1 MKAYK
6 MHSFSKFVLRTP
18 AFPVGFYFDILQN
31 YSLEKLLS
39 VCNNDYF
46 RESIRIAS
54 PELLATIDKWNKN
67 PESINVEKTTKLE
80 HTLLKYVARIATRC
94 TPFGLFA
101 GCGVGNFANETNIVV
116 RATQEYSRHTQFDMH
131 FWVNLLDEFSSRKE
145 VQEQI
150 LYFPN
155 NSLYSIG
162 DFYRFVAY
170 KYVNSKREHS
180 ICALRKSELLAVLIQ
195 ESANGIKMD
204 AMIALLANDDSEK
217 EDAIKFIQELIA
229 MQFLV
234 SELDAT
240 VTGDNEWHRL
250 FTIVEK
256 IPSLKKE
263 FEILQNIKTEF
274 SFLDASTVPNEM
286 IYTNIKAK
294 LQEMN
299 VAFEERHLFQ
309 TDLNSSATENTLD
322 QVIATKVLQALHF
335 LNGIKTKNNSE
346 NQSNFIK
353 KFTDRYENQEMPL
366 AQVLDTETGIGYL
379 QNQDNNDSND
389 ILDSFSFTEKRETMN
404 SQKWIPLDL
413 ILEKKLQEY
422 LQENNNCIQLSE
434 KDFPDFNANWNHAP
448 ATCSAM
454 IEISKLQDKHIIA
467 LTSSGDVSA
476 AKLLGRFCNGNDA
489 IHTLTN
495 EIIEKEN
502 AFHTDKIL
510 AEIAHIPES
519 RTGNILRRPVL
530 RDFEIA
536 YLSNS
541 GVDKSKNISIS
552 DLYVSVQNKKIILR
566 SKKHNKTIL
575 PCLSN
580 AHNYSRNSLPMYHF
594 LCDLQ
599 SQDVKT
605 IPSFSWG
612 ILESHYNYFPRV
624 QFKEVVL
631 SKAKWLVTKTELE
644 SFLKLDDTPLFSSFL
659 TWRTKR
665 NITRFVNWVQFDNT
679 LLLDFDKLICIQLF
693 LKSVQNQ
700 SKIVLEEFLFAE
712 ESVVSNSKKEHF
724 TNQFILSFYK
734 E

>member
-1 MKAYK
+1 
-6 MHSFSKFVLRTP
+6 MHSFSKYVMRTP

-31 YSLEKLLS
+31 YSPKKLLE
-39 VCNNDYF
+39 VCSNDYF

-54 PELLATIDKWNKN
+54 PELLILVDKWRNDSEN
-67 PESINVEKTTKLE
+67 TSPEKKTKLE

-101 GCGVGNFANETNIVV
+101 GCAVGDFANETNIVV
-116 RATQEYSRHTQFDMH
+116 GATQEYSRHTQFDMH

-145 VQEQI
+145 VQEQL

-155 NSLYSIG
+155 NSLYAIG

-195 ESANGIKMD
+195 ESSNGIKID
-204 AMIALLANDDSEK
+204 TMIGFLADDDSEK
-217 EDAIKFIQELIA
+217 QDALAFIQELID

-234 SELDAT
+234 SELDAM
-240 VTGDNEWHRL
+240 VTGNNEWKRL

-256 IPSLKKE
+256 IPSLKHELK
-263 FEILQNIKTEF
+263 ILQNIKTEF
-274 SFLDASTVPNEM
+274 GFLDASVVPNET
-286 IYTNIKAK
+286 IYTNIKAE
-294 LQEMN
+294 LQKMN

-309 TDLNSSATENTLD
+309 TDLNSNATENNLD
-322 QVIATKVLQALHF
+322 QVIAAKVLQALRF
-335 LNGIKTKNNSE
+335 LNGIQTKNNSE

-379 QNQDNNDSND
+379 QNQDNNDSHD
-389 ILDSFSFTEKRETMN
+389 LLDAFSFNEKKEIMT
-404 SQKWIPLDL
+404 SQKWIPIDL
-413 ILEKKLQEY
+413 ILEKKLQEC

-434 KDFPDFNANWNHAP
+434 KDFPDFDANWDQAP
-448 ATCSAM
+448 ATFSAM
-454 IEISKLQDKHIIA
+454 IEISKTQDKQVIA

-476 AKLLGRFCNGNDA
+476 AKLLGRFCNGNDE
-489 IHTLTN
+489 IHSLIS
-495 EIIEKEN
+495 EIVTKEN
-502 AFHTDKIL
+502 TFHSDKIL

-530 RDFEIA
+530 REFEIA

-541 GVDKSKNISIS
+541 GVDTSKNISLD
-552 DLYVSVQNKKIILR
+552 DLYVSIQHNKIILR
-566 SKKHNKTIL
+566 SKKHNKIVL

-580 AHNYSRNSLPMYHF
+580 AHSFSRNSLPVYHI

-599 SQDVKT
+599 SQGLKT
-605 IPSFSWG
+605 VPSFSWG

-624 QFKEVVL
+624 LYKDVIL
-631 SKAKWLVTKTELE
+631 SKAKWIITQKELE
-644 SFLKLDDTPLFSSFL
+644 SFSKLDVDSLFAAFL
-659 TWRTKR
+659 KWRTKR
-665 NITRFVNWVQFDNT
+665 NIARFVNWIQFDNT
-679 LLLDFDKLICIQLF
+679 LLLDFDTPICVQLF

-712 ESVVSNSKKEHF
+712 ESVVSNSRKEHF
-724 TNQFILSFYK
+724 TNQFILSFFK

>member
-1 MKAYK
+1 M
-6 MHSFSKFVLRTP
+6 
-18 AFPVGFYFDILQN
+18 
-31 YSLEKLLS
+31 
-39 VCNNDYF
+39 
-46 RESIRIAS
+46 
-54 PELLATIDKWNKN
+54 
-67 PESINVEKTTKLE
+67 
-80 HTLLKYVARIATRC
+80 
-94 TPFGLFA
+94 
-101 GCGVGNFANETNIVV
+101 
-116 RATQEYSRHTQFDMH
+116 
-131 FWVNLLDEFSSRKE
+131 
-145 VQEQI
+145 
-150 LYFPN
+150 
-155 NSLYSIG
+155 
-162 DFYRFVAY
+162 
-170 KYVNSKREHS
+170 NSKREHS
-180 ICALRKSELLAVLIQ
+180 ICALRKSELLDVLIQ

-204 AMIALLANDDSEK
+204 AMITFLADDDSEK
-217 EDAIKFIQELIA
+217 EDALEFIQELID
-229 MQFLV
+229 MQFMV

-263 FEILQNIKTEF
+263 FEILQNIKIEF
-274 SFLDASTVPNEM
+274 GFLDASIVPNETV
-286 IYTNIKAK
+286 YTNIKAK

-309 TDLNSSATENTLD
+309 TDLNINATENTLD
-322 QVIATKVLQALHF
+322 QVIATKVLQALRF
-335 LNGIKTKNNSE
+335 LNGIHTKNNSE

-389 ILDSFSFTEKRETMN
+389 ILDSFSFTEKKEIMT
-404 SQKWIPLDL
+404 SQKWIPIDL
-413 ILEKKLQEY
+413 ILEKKLHEC
-422 LQENNNCIQLSE
+422 LQENSHCIQLSE
-434 KDFPDFNANWNHAP
+434 KDFPDFDANWNDAP
-448 ATCSAM
+448 VTFCAM
-454 IEISKLQDKHIIA
+454 VEISKTQDKQIIA

-476 AKLLGRFCNGNDA
+476 AKLLGRFCNGNDE
-489 IHTLTN
+489 IHSLTS
-495 EIIEKEN
+495 EIVTKEN
-502 AFHTDKIL
+502 TFHLDKII

-541 GVDKSKNISIS
+541 SVDTSKNISIS
-552 DLYVSVQNKKIILR
+552 DLYVSIQNNKIILR
-566 SKKHNKTIL
+566 SKKYNKEVL

-580 AHNYSRNSLPMYHF
+580 AHSYSRNSLPVYHF

-599 SQDVKT
+599 AQGLKT
-605 IPSFSWG
+605 VPSFSWG
-612 ILESHYNYFPRV
+612 ILESHYNYLPRV

-644 SFLKLDDTPLFSSFL
+644 SFLKLDDAPLFSSFL

-679 LLLDFDKLICIQLF
+679 LLLDFDKLICISLF

-700 SKIVLEEFLFAE
+700 NKIILEEFLFAE

>member
-6 MHSFSKFVLRTP
+6 MHCFSKYILRTP
-18 AFPVGFYFDILQN
+18 AFPVGFYFDVLQN
-31 YSLEKLLS
+31 YSPKKLLE
-39 VCNNDYF
+39 VCSNDYF

-54 PELLATIDKWNKN
+54 PELLATIDKWKN
-67 PESINVEKTTKLE
+67 NPKNINTEKNTKLE

-101 GCGVGNFANETNIVV
+101 GCAVGDFANETNIVV
-116 RATQEYSRHTQFDMH
+116 RATHEYSRHTQFDMH

-145 VQEQI
+145 VQEQL

-162 DFYRFVAY
+162 DFYRFVTY

-204 AMIALLANDDSEK
+204 AMITFLADDDSEK
-217 EDAIKFIQELIA
+217 EDALDFILELID

-240 VTGDNEWHRL
+240 VTGDDEWKRL

-256 IPSLKKE
+256 IPSLKHELK
-263 FEILQNIKTEF
+263 ILQNIKTEF
-274 SFLDASTVPNEM
+274 GFLDASVVPNET
-286 IYTNIKAK
+286 IYTNIKAE
-294 LQEMN
+294 LQKMN

-309 TDLNSSATENTLD
+309 TDLNINATENNLD
-322 QVIATKVLQALHF
+322 QIISTKVLQALHF
-335 LNGIKTKNNSE
+335 LNGIQTKKSSE
-346 NQSNFIK
+346 NQMNFIK
-353 KFTDRYENQEMPL
+353 KFQQRYETREMPL

-379 QNQDNNDSND
+379 QHTDNNDSHD
-389 ILDSFSFTEKRETMN
+389 LLDAFSFTEKKEIMI
-404 SQKWIPLDL
+404 SQKWIPIDL
-413 ILEKKLQEY
+413 ILEKKLQEC
-422 LQENNNCIQLSE
+422 LQENNNCMQLTE
-434 KDFPDFNANWNHAP
+434 KDFPDFDANWNDAP
-448 ATCSAM
+448 ATFCAM
-454 IEISKLQDKHIIA
+454 VEISGRDEKQTIA

-476 AKLLGRFCNGNDA
+476 AKLLGRFCNGNEE
-489 IHTLTN
+489 IHRLTKN
-495 EIIEKEN
+495 IIAKEN
-502 AFHTDKIL
+502 IFYSDKIL

-541 GVDKSKNISIS
+541 GVDISKNIPID
-552 DLYVSVQNKKIILR
+552 DLYVSVQNNKIILR
-566 SKKHNKTIL
+566 SKKHNKIVF

-580 AHNYSRNSLPMYHF
+580 AHSFYRNSLPIYHF

-599 SQDVKT
+599 SQGLKT
-605 IPSFSWG
+605 VPSFSWG

-624 QFKEVVL
+624 QYKDVIL
-631 SKAKWLVTKTELE
+631 SKAKWIITQKELE
-644 SFLKLDDTPLFSSFL
+644 SFSKLYDDLLFTAFLK
-659 TWRTKR
+659 WRTKR

-693 LKSVQNQ
+693 LKSVQNL

-712 ESVVSNSKKEHF
+712 ESVVSNSNNAAF